1 MNIFFLLIYRKD
13 DAANRPK
20 LEFVPKTLA
29 DLNIEGVSDGVNG
42 ITHSTPSV
50 PPYPVPPASNQF
62 IHPLPVK
69 CVKPQP
75 RIVQRPDPFAPIDP
89 WSIQGIYFLF
99 ILLSTIQRYVNIFTL
114 LLYIFHIFLLLYNFT
129 YSEFS
134 VKTQLI

>member
-1 MNIFFLLIYRKD
+1 MNMFFSFIYRKD

-89 WSIQGIYFLF
+89 WSIQGIYLLF
-99 ILLSTIQRYVNIFTL
+99 IFFIYNTKICEYHYTFVIF
-114 LLYIFHIFLLLYNFT
+114 FT
-129 YSEFS
+129 YFCYCIILHT
-134 VKTQLI
+134 VNFQLKHS